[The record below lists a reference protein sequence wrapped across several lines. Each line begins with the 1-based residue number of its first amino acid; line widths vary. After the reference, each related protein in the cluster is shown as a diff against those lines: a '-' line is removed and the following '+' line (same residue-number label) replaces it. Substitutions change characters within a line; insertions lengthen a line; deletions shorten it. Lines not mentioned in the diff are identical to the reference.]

1 MLDYLAYHMAQ
12 KRVAEL
18 ARGALPDS
26 PVRFPEAT
34 SHPACPRASTSLRA
48 ATGALLRGLADHL
61 NRWRRI
67 ASAPRPIITEAA
79 PVGPPARLSPAPD
92 RAAEP
97 RPMTGREAIGCRPAL
112 ELGDV

>member
-12 KRVAEL
+12 RRVAEL

-26 PVRFPEAT
+26 PVRFPEAA
-34 SHPACPRASTSLRA
+34 SHPVHPRASRSLRA
-48 ATGALLRGLADHL
+48 VTRALLRGLVDQLH
-61 NRWRRI
+61 RWRRI
-67 ASAPRPIITEAA
+67 ASSPRLTVAEAA
-79 PVGPPARLSPAPD
+79 PVGPPSRRSAAPG

-97 RPMTGREAIGCRPAL
+97 RPMTAREAIGCRSAL